1 MARRP
6 TPALP
11 VIARAVVL
19 LKIAAIIAP
28 LFLCAGIGFVWGR
41 LKRPFNTEMVTGLAQ
56 TLGLPALI
64 FSTLTQLQVSPA
76 AFGEMAGVYSLAL
89 FTMLVVSAA
98 VLWTARLDQRS
109 YLPALTFPNSGNMGL
124 PVCLFAFGE
133 AGLAFGTTIFVIAAS
148 TGLIVGSGVAS
159 GKFSFREVVR
169 NPLYYAIAA
178 SFAFMFTGAR
188 PPAWLANTVFLL
200 GGLSIPLM
208 IISLGV
214 AISRIQVLGLGRS
227 AVLAVARL
235 VIGVGVGSGMAS
247 AFGLDGIA
255 RGVLIIQCS
264 MPVAVHNYLF
274 AQRYQRRPD
283 EVASMVVIST
293 AVSFATLPLLLIFVL
308 PAG

>member
-1 MARRP
+1 M
-6 TPALP
+6 
-11 VIARAVVL
+11 L

-28 LFLCAGIGFVWGR
+28 MFLCAGIGFAWGR

-76 AFGEMAGVYSLAL
+76 AFGEMAGVYALAL
-89 FTMLVVSAA
+89 LSMLLVSAA
-98 VLWTARLDQRS
+98 IIGLARLDQRA

-124 PVCLFAFGE
+124 PICLFAFGE

-148 TGLIVGSGVAS
+148 TGLIVGGGVAS
-159 GKFSFREVVR
+159 GKFTARDVAR

-178 SFAFMFTGAR
+178 SFAFMFSGVR
-188 PPAWLANTVFLL
+188 PPAWLANTTYLL
-200 GGLSIPLM
+200 GGLAIPLM

-214 AISRIQVLGLGRS
+214 AIARIQVAGIARS
-227 AVLAVARL
+227 ALLAIGRL
-235 VIGVGVGSGMAS
+235 AIGFAAGSAMAA
-247 AFGLDGIA
+247 AFGLEGTA
-255 RGVLIIQCS
+255 RGVLIIQCA

-293 AVSFATLPLLLIFVL
+293 AVSFATLPLLLFHVL
-308 PAG
+308 PPG

>member
-1 MARRP
+1 M
-6 TPALP
+6 
-11 VIARAVVL
+11 L

-76 AFGEMAGVYSLAL
+76 AFGEMAAVYSLAL
-89 FTMLVVSAA
+89 LAMLAISAA
-98 VLWTARLDQRS
+98 ILWLARLDQRS

-124 PVCLFAFGE
+124 PICLFAFGE

-148 TGLIVGSGVAS
+148 SGLIVGGGLAS
-159 GKFSFREVVR
+159 GNLTAREVVR

-178 SFAFMFTGAR
+178 SFAFMFAGAR

-200 GGLSIPLM
+200 GGLAIPLM

-214 AISRIQVLGLGRS
+214 AIARIRVAGIARS
-227 AVLAVARL
+227 AVLALGRL
-235 VIGVGVGSGMAS
+235 AIGFGVGSAMAA
-247 AFGLDGIA
+247 AFGLDGTA
-255 RGVLIIQCS
+255 RGVLVIQCA

-274 AQRYQRRPD
+274 AQRYKRRPD

-293 AVSFATLPLLLIFVL
+293 AVSFATLPLLLLYVL

>member
-1 MARRP
+1 
-6 TPALP
+6 
-11 VIARAVVL
+11 VL
-19 LKIAAIIAP
+19 VNIAAIIAP

-41 LKRPFNTEMVTGLAQ
+41 LKRPYNTEMITGLAQ

-64 FSTLTQLQVSPA
+64 FSTLTQLRVSPA

-89 FTMLVVSAA
+89 LTMLVVSA
-98 VLWTARLDQRS
+98 VILRVVGLDQRS

-148 TGLIVGSGVAS
+148 SGLIVGAGVAS
-159 GKFSFREVVR
+159 GKFTFRDVVR

-188 PPAWLANTVFLL
+188 PPAWVANTTFLL
-200 GGLSIPLM
+200 GGLAVPLM

-214 AISRIQVLGLGRS
+214 AISRIQVTSLGRS
-227 AVLAVARL
+227 AVLGLVRL
-235 VIGVGVGSGMAS
+235 VIGVGVGSAIAT
-247 AFGLDGIA
+247 AFGLDGVA
-255 RGVLIIQCS
+255 RGVLIIQCA

-283 EVASMVVIST
+283 EVAGMVVIST
-293 AVSFATLPLLLIFVL
+293 AASFATLPLLLLYVL
-308 PAG
+308 PSG